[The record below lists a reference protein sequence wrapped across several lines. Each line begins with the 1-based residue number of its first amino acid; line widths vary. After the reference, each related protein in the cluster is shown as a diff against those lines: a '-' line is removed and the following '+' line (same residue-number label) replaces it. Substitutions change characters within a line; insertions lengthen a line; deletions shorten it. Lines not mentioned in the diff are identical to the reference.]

1 MTITLAQAQRIIAAA
16 DAKASELG
24 VPSSITV
31 LDSGARMVAS
41 VRQDDAPL
49 VSVDSSFAKARTSVY
64 FGGAA
69 TGDLAAAIQPGAP
82 LYTLGAA
89 STEPLAFLAGGLPI
103 TDETGV
109 VIGAVG
115 SGGGTPDQDA
125 VIAQAGV
132 DAARSAA

>member
-1 MTITLAQAQRIIAAA
+1 MTITLAQAQEIIAAA
-16 DAKASELG
+16 DAKATELG

-31 LDSGARMVAS
+31 LDRGARMVAS
-41 VRQDDAPL
+41 VRQDGAPL

-103 TDETGV
+103 TDATGT

-115 SGGGTPDQDA
+115 SGGGTPDEDA
-125 VIAQAGV
+125 VIAQAGL
-132 DAARSAA
+132 DAIR

>member
-1 MTITLAQAQRIIAAA
+1 MSITLTQAQRIIAAA
-16 DAKASELG
+16 DAKAAELG

-31 LDSGARMVAS
+31 LDDGARMVAS
-41 VRQDDAPL
+41 VRQDGAPL
-49 VSVDSSFAKARTSVY
+49 VSIDSSFAKARTSVY

-82 LYTLGAA
+82 LYTRGAA
-89 STEPLAFLAGGLPI
+89 SNEPLAVLAGGLPI
-103 TDETGV
+103 TDESGT

-125 VIAQAGV
+125 VIAQAGI
-132 DAARSAA
+132 DAAR

>member
-1 MTITLAQAQRIIAAA
+1 MTITLAQAQEIIAAA
-16 DAKASELG
+16 DAKATELG

-31 LDSGARMVAS
+31 LDRGARMVAS
-41 VRQDDAPL
+41 VRQDGAPL
-49 VSVDSSFAKARTSVY
+49 VSVDSSFAKARTSVC

-103 TDETGV
+103 TDATGT

-115 SGGGTPDQDA
+115 SGGGTPDEDA
-125 VIAQAGV
+125 VIAQAGL
-132 DAARSAA
+132 DAIR

>member
-1 MTITLAQAQRIIAAA
+1 MTITLAQAQEIIAAA
-16 DAKASELG
+16 DAKATELG

-31 LDSGARMVAS
+31 LDRGARMVAS
-41 VRQDDAPL
+41 VRQDGAPL

-82 LYTLGAA
+82 LYTLGSA

-103 TDETGV
+103 TDATGT

-115 SGGGTPDQDA
+115 SGGGTPDEDA
-125 VIAQAGV
+125 VIAQAGL
-132 DAARSAA
+132 DAIR